1 MKKMF
6 NLKSLS
12 LAVISVMSFG
22 AIAQDSGEQEIVEKI
37 KSQNE
42 QFAQAD
48 VKVERDL
55 SQYGLEGFY
64 EVSIGGQNLI
74 ATPSARYV
82 FLGDLF
88 DLRDMRNLSEEVRN
102 AKRSEVA
109 SSVIESM
116 EPSNFITFTLDE
128 GVEKIGS
135 MYVFTDP
142 TCPYCQRV
150 HEEIS
155 DYKSAGVEVNYIPYP
170 RSGIDGGRDYETL
183 KKIVCADDPEQAM
196 TDFKNGTAG
205 NKYSSVG
212 GDQKCHDI
220 VAAGYQAGQE
230 VGVTGTPFIYL
241 SNGQTIPGYN
251 PSQAVIAR
259 FEQ

>member
-1 MKKMF
+1 MKEFVIFFLGYYLF
-6 NLKSLS
+6 NYEEIEEFTSE
-12 LAVISVMSFG
+12 SF
-22 AIAQDSGEQEIVEKI
+22 VP
-37 KSQNE
+37 
-42 QFAQAD
+42 
-48 VKVERDL
+48 L
-55 SQYGLEGFY
+55 T
-64 EVSIGGQNLI
+64 IGGGINNI
-74 ATPSARYV
+74 
-82 FLGDLF
+82 D
-88 DLRDMRNLSEEVRN
+88 D
-102 AKRSEVA
+102 A
-109 SSVIESM
+109 SKI
-116 EPSNFITFTLDE
+116 IDE

-170 RSGIDGGRDYETL
+170 RSGVDGGRDYETL